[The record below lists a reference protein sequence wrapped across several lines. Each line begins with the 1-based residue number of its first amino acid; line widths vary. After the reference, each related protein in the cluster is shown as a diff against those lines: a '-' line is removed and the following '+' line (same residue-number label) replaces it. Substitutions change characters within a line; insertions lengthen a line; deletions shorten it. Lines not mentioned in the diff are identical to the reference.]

1 MQRFFE
7 LDKNSFSRY
16 LGRCICLLIEITH
29 SSFTEPFYL
38 TNNREEITANNKTYQ
53 PYPFDVILPSQT
65 EQDGTQ
71 IVLSNVNNLISNEI
85 AKIGNSNENMILKL
99 YVASV
104 ESSSV
109 DTSFKGEF
117 EINTP
122 TMNNQAVT
130 ANINIRNC
138 LDINIGSI
146 RYNKTNFPNLSAV

>member
-16 LGRCICLLIEITH
+16 LGRCVCLLIEITH
-29 SSFTEPFYL
+29 SAFESPFYL
-38 TNNREEITANNKTYQ
+38 TNNTQEVTANSKTYI
-53 PYPFDVILPSQT
+53 PYPFDIILPSQT

-71 IVLSNVNNLISNEI
+71 IVLSNVSNLISKEI

-99 YVASV
+99 YVASI

-117 EINTP
+117 EVNTP
-122 TMNNQAVT
+122 TITNEAVT

>member
-1 MQRFFE
+1 MDRFFE

-16 LGRCICLLIEITH
+16 LGRCVCLLIEVTH
-29 SSFTEPFYL
+29 SAFAEPFYL
-38 TNNREEITANNKTYQ
+38 TNNREDVTANSKTYTA
-53 PYPFDVILPSQT
+53 YPFDVILPSQT

-71 IVLSNVNNLISNEI
+71 IVLSNINNLISNEI
-85 AKIGNSNENMILKL
+85 AKIGNSNENMVLKL

-104 ESSSV
+104 ESNSV

-122 TMNNQAVT
+122 TITNEAVT

-146 RYNKTNFPNLSAV
+146 RYNKTNFPNLSLI